1 MKKLTIGIVLL
12 IPIIITVVVRAQQPP
27 IATVANKLAWTQAG
41 QDLNTV
47 QGYGYKWYLDGST
60 TGNQF
65 SGVLC
70 TGTTP
75 TFDCQVQ
82 FPPLTQGNHSL
93 RLSASNAA
101 GEGVLSDPFAFS
113 FVGKPDKPTNLRIQ

>member
-1 MKKLTIGIVLL
+1 VKLLAILL
-12 IPIIITVVVRAQQPP
+12 FFVAPVIQQPP
-27 IATVANKLAWTQAG
+27 IATSASKLAWVMTG

-70 TGTTP
+70 SGITP
-75 TFDCQVQ
+75 TFECQVA
-82 FPPLTQGNHSL
+82 FPPVTQGNHVI

-101 GEGVLSDPFAFS
+101 GEGELSDPFAFS
-113 FVGKPDKPTNLRIQ
+113 FVGKPAKITGITIK